1 MVTVPFQHPR
11 KLIRKAAQTA
21 LVGQTD
27 ALTRVYRTR
36 FLPHMP
42 DKLPALSVYTLDTNT
57 REGTEESGP
66 RILEH
71 AVDLIVEIAADAAPE
86 ESIDSDVQ
94 VDDTIDDLAAQVE
107 RVMGAD
113 VTIGGTCSDS
123 WLAGSVLEEV
133 QANEASYA
141 ILRMTFRTFY
151 ERGYPEAADQA
162 ELDDF
167 LTGNVRTDVNDLP
180 EDDEAEDVI
189 TVPGPP

>member
-1 MVTVPFQHPR
+1 MVAVPFQHPR
-11 KLIRKAAQTA
+11 KLIRKAAQTM
-21 LVGQTD
+21 LLNKTN

-36 FLPHMP
+36 FLPFMP

-71 AVDLIVEIAADAAPE
+71 AVDLIVEVAVDAAPE
-86 ESIDSDVQ
+86 EEIDSDVM
-94 VDDTIDDLAAQVE
+94 VDDKVDDIAAQVE

-113 VTIGGTCSDS
+113 VTIGGTSSDS
-123 WLAGSVLEEV
+123 WLASSVLEEV
-133 QANEASYA
+133 QTNDASYA

-151 ERGYPEAADQA
+151 ERGYPESVDQD

-180 EDDEAEDVI
+180 ADDEAEDTI